1 MAIEIGRLAVK
12 IAGRDAG
19 KECLIV
25 EDLGNNLVLI
35 DGNTRRRKCNILHL
49 ELLTKKGDIKKSASH
64 DEVISALK
72 KLKVKII
79 PRAPPRKKE
88 KKEEKKEEKKGLFGL
103 KKKEKPKE
111 KKKPAKKTK
120 KKAKK

>member
-35 DGNTRRRKCNILHL
+35 DGNTRRRKCNIAHL

-79 PRAPPRKKE
+79 PRAPPKRKE

-103 KKKEKPKE
+103 KKEEKP
-111 KKKPAKKTK
+111 KKKPAKKN